1 MDQQHILLSDFRA
14 DFIYISS
21 LLYHPAFAGMLAGTL
36 GIHMTVCI
44 IHMQDDK
51 ILRLRSSECRKSGYS
66 QQ

>member
-14 DFIYISS
+14 DFIYICC
-21 LLYHPAFAGMLAGTL
+21 LLDRPAFAGMLAGTF
-36 GIHMTVCI
+36 GIHMAVGI

-51 ILRLRSSECRKSGYS
+51 ILRLRSSECRKSGHC